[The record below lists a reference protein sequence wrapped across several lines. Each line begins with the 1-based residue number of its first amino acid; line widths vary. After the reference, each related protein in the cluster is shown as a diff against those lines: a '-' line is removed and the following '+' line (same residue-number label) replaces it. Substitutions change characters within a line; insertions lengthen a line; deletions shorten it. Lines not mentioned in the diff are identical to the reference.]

1 MGIAHQG
8 DQSLT
13 DYQGI
18 AVLYFIVQC
27 VTKTLANF
35 SVFFGLGH
43 QNEKFASVFVTH

>member
-1 MGIAHQG
+1 MVVARYKSIRLGIAHQG

-35 SVFFGLGH
+35 SF
-43 QNEKFASVFVTH
+43 